1 MKNQI
6 LHRRNKKYPLW
17 ENNSI
22 SSTAGILMSVLSLDL
37 SGKIDCTTMFKNKTF
52 LNIVIT
58 IMIMK
63 IKKTNPRCRI
73 MSNGSVIC
81 RRFSQI
87 VLICEKT
94 HEMRINKIVSDD
106 VTIFL
111 TTYR

>member
-17 ENNSI
+17 KDIIENNSI

-37 SGKIDCTTMFKNKTF
+37 SGKIDCTTIFENKTF

-58 IMIMK
+58 VMI
-63 IKKTNPRCRI
+63 IKMTNPRCRI
-73 MSNGSVIC
+73 MSKESVIC

-94 HEMRINKIVSDD
+94 HEMRIK
-106 VTIFL
+106 
-111 TTYR
+111 

>member
-17 ENNSI
+17 KDIIENNSI

-37 SGKIDCTTMFKNKTF
+37 SGKIDCTTIFGNKTF

-58 IMIMK
+58 VMIMKIK

-87 VLICEKT
+87 VLICEKSS
-94 HEMRINKIVSDD
+94 VYLSP
-106 VTIFL
+106 
-111 TTYR
+111 

>member
-37 SGKIDCTTMFKNKTF
+37 SGKIDCTTMFGNKTF

-58 IMIMK
+58 VMIMK

-87 VLICEKT
+87 VLICEKSS
-94 HEMRINKIVSDD
+94 VYLSP
-106 VTIFL
+106 
-111 TTYR
+111 